1 MQPRLPTGANMY
13 RSVARRDAMEQD
25 KLGGLTV
32 RVTGGIDGKGGGR
45 GPLVILLHGFGA
57 PGDDLVPLADV
68 LTVPA
73 GMRFV
78 FPEGPLS
85 LSFGPSDARAWWLID
100 MARVAADRAAGR
112 IRDLS
117 NEIPKGLAPIRE
129 TMLGFLKEVE
139 HILGADPRK
148 TVLGG
153 FSQGAMLSCDAMVH
167 TDRPY
172 AGLIQLSGT
181 LLAAQEW
188 TPLLQK
194 RKGLPVF
201 QSHGTQ
207 DELLPYVG
215 AERLR
220 DTLTHAGLSVE
231 WFSFHGGHE
240 IPRPVLQRL
249 GAFITKAVTHP

>member
-1 MQPRLPTGANMY
+1 MR
-13 RSVARRDAMEQD
+13 EEHI
-25 KLGGLTV
+25 GGLRA
-32 RVTGGIDGKGGGR
+32 RVTGGTDGKGGGR

-57 PGDDLVPLADV
+57 PGDDLVSLADV

-73 GMRFV
+73 GTRFV

-100 MARVAADRAAGR
+100 MARIAADQAAGR
-112 IRDLS
+112 VRDLS
-117 NEIPKGLAPIRE
+117 QDIPKGLAPARE
-129 TMLGFLKEVE
+129 KLLVFLKEVE
-139 HILGADPRK
+139 QKFGIAPRK

-153 FSQGAMLSCDAMVH
+153 FSQGAMLSCDVMLR
-167 TDRPY
+167 TTQPY

-181 LLAAQEW
+181 LLATQEW
-188 TPLLQK
+188 IPLLQK

-220 DTLTHAGLSVE
+220 DALSKSGLTVE
-231 WFSFHGGHE
+231 WHSFRGGHE
-240 IPRPVLQRL
+240 IPRMVLQRL
-249 GAFITKAVTHP
+249 GPFITKVVTQI